1 MQDFG
6 EAERWDSRLIGETGR
21 WNSLKEEKAYKQ
33 GTDFR
38 VSKLKYEVVP
48 IEARMALLQN
58 LTWTRTKITTEL
70 NSNDD
75 RSR

>member
-6 EAERWDSRLIGETGR
+6 ETERWDSRLIGETGR
-21 WNSLKEEKAYKQ
+21 WNSLKEEKAYEQ
-33 GTDFR
+33 CTDFR
-38 VSKLKYEVVP
+38 VSKLKYEVIP
-48 IEARMALLQN
+48 IEARMAFLQN

-70 NSNDD
+70 DSNDD